1 MVISPVRHVLLLRLH
16 PDARDEQVSV
26 MRAALRELAVTID
39 GIISFE
45 CGANNSPEDKNR
57 GMTHVVMFTFAS
69 VAARDAYLVHPEH
82 LKAAA
87 RIGELGIIEDLLV
100 IDYMPQQ

>member
-16 PDARDEQVSV
+16 PDARDEQMSV
-26 MRAALRELAVTID
+26 LTDALRDLAVTIE

-45 CGANNSPEDKNR
+45 YGTNNSHEDKNR

-69 VAARDAYLVHPEH
+69 AGAHDAYLLHPEH